1 MENEPT
7 NELSARLKLRLKHAP
22 WRSLRQVREHT
33 SIAGERFRRAMR
45 REMRISPKLL
55 RLDHEQVNLQTSDG
69 LRLSGWFVPKAQEG
83 RFSRH
88 ALGVVLHHHYGG
100 QKAATLPWIRQLQ
113 RLGVDTLAFDARGH
127 GSSSARPIGIDCF
140 VQRAAD
146 VEAAID
152 EIRRRGA
159 ERVICLGQSQGAS
172 IVAFACGKRSD
183 VDAVIFDSGPPPTME
198 VSAWGLAGA
207 MLELGRVPT
216 GPAERLLA
224 AFRLLVRTRPLRF
237 NRAIWTALIRLR
249 NRPLLWIHGDR
260 DVVIPRHWS
269 RLWYESLRPRRKPLW
284 SSVEVAG
291 GEHVR
296 TIQANAS
303 QVAEEVERF
312 LQTVVENE
320 VQRPAL

>member
-198 VSAWGLAGA
+198 VSAWGLAVRCSSWGA
-207 MLELGRVPT
+207 CRRGLQSDFLRHFVCWFGRGPCAST
-216 GPAERLLA
+216 GRSGLRSSDCETAHCSGFTA
-224 AFRLLVRTRPLRF
+224 TVTWSFRDIGRGCGT
-237 NRAIWTALIRLR
+237 NR
-249 NRPLLWIHGDR
+249 
-260 DVVIPRHWS
+260 
-269 RLWYESLRPRRKPLW
+269 
-284 SSVEVAG
+284 
-291 GEHVR
+291 
-296 TIQANAS
+296 
-303 QVAEEVERF
+303 
-312 LQTVVENE
+312 
-320 VQRPAL
+320 